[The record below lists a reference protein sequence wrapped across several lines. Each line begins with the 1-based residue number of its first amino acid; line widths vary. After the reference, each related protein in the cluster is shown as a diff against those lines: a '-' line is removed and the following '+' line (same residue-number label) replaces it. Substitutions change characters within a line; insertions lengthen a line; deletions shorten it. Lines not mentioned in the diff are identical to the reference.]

1 MRTLLFIFLLLA
13 SRAAFAQVA
22 RPWPRNATTGKIE
35 FTGQLP
41 WPDSVRTEA
50 QRQRLA
56 RRWYRQKLTNTDR
69 DDILN
74 FAKFHGTTYG
84 RVPAQSCYRLHIMR
98 EYENLYSLCF
108 EINLTPSFNG
118 LTYQLSNFEFT
129 EFDYDAGSTTTLED
143 RLMLKEAKLE
153 LSLVESLHEQLLAAT
168 KGW

>member
-1 MRTLLFIFLLLA
+1 VRILLLIVLLVA

-22 RPWPRNATTGKIE
+22 RPWPRNAATGKIE
-35 FTGQLP
+35 FTGHLP

-50 QRQRLA
+50 QRQLLV
-56 RRWYRQKLTNTDR
+56 RRWYRRTLTNTDR

-74 FAKFHGTTYG
+74 FVKFHGTTYG
-84 RVPAQSCYRLHIMR
+84 GIPAQSCYRLRIMR

-108 EINLTPSFNG
+108 EINLTPSSKG
-118 LTYQLSNFEFT
+118 LTYELNNFEFT

-143 RLMLKEAKLE
+143 RLMLKEATLE